1 MNFLTLDFESFYSE
15 SFTLND
21 LSTEHYCR
29 DPRFEAHCVAL
40 KWGDQK
46 PFWVPQDQLVQR
58 LNKIDWNNT
67 AVICWHAAFDCFI
80 LNYTYGIKPK
90 FIICPMSMARMMLGN
105 HVRVSL
111 DSVRAHFNLP
121 PKNTPYNLFK
131 GKHWNEMT
139 TDVQHQVGEGAC
151 DECNS
156 IWKIF
161 NTFMQQGFIKEE
173 LRIVDQTIRLFTEPM
188 LRADI
193 KMLAD
198 LWERENAAKETRR
211 IALNIDN
218 AELRSADKFA
228 ALLIAEGIEI
238 ETKEGK
244 NGPIPAFAAKDDFM
258 RNLLEHESDRVRALA
273 EARLGIKSTLL
284 QTRAATL
291 GWMARRGEGGEIGN
305 GPMPVYL
312 NFCGA
317 RTLRD
322 SGGDG
327 SNWQNFKRGSDIRK
341 AIMAPPGY
349 LLAPIDASQIECRV
363 LNTLAN
369 QEDVVE
375 RFKNGHDPY
384 IPIASEFYGR
394 PITRNDTL
402 ERGTGKQAELSC
414 GYGCGPPKFRD
425 TARLGI
431 YGPPVDLTIDQAGK
445 FVDLYRRSHRQVV
458 DYWTEGNFCLRRMNE
473 GIDYDWGIF
482 KVRNKRIYLECR
494 PLIYDTLEWYIDP
507 EKGDKYWRV
516 KTRKGWEKLYGAKLI
531 QNLCE
536 AVSRLIVFQAGLRI
550 QAKGH
555 RILCRTHD
563 ELLILL
569 ANDGQQEYHLQECIT
584 EFEKTPD
591 WLPGIPL
598 AAEGSLGERYSK

>member
-1 MNFLTLDFESFYSE
+1 LDFETFYSDE
-15 SFTLND
+15 FTVKKL
-21 LSTEHYCR
+21 TQEEYCR
-29 DPRFEAHCVAL
+29 DPRFEAHGAAIRWGWASNLHAEGETEWYDNERL
-40 KWGDQK
+40 KK
-46 PFWVPQDQLVQR
+46 ILTV
-58 LNKIDWNNT
+58 IDWSNT
-67 AVICWHAAFDCFI
+67 ALIAWHAQFDAFI
-80 LNYTYGIKPK
+80 LNHTFGIRPK
-90 FIICPMSMARMMLGN
+90 FIICPMSMARLMLGP
-105 HVRVSL
+105 HVGVSL
-111 DSVRAHFNLP
+111 DSIRNHFGLK
-121 PKNTPYNLFK
+121 PKITPYNLFI

-139 TDVQHQVGEGAC
+139 PDVQRQVGEGAC
-151 DECNS
+151 DEVES

-161 NTFMQQGFIKEE
+161 NTLMEMGFPKEE
-173 LRIVDQTIRLFTEPM
+173 LKIIDQTVRMFTEPQ
-188 LRADI
+188 LRGDI
-193 KMLAD
+193 NMLAD
-198 LWERENAAKETRR
+198 LWERENNAKASR
-211 IALNIDN
+211 IAALGIETAQLQS
-218 AELRSADKFA
+218 AEKFA
-228 ALLIAEGIEI
+228 ILLRAEGIEP
-238 ETKEGK
+238 EEKEGK
-244 NGPIPAFAAKDDFM
+244 NGPIPAFAKTDQFM
-258 RNLLEHESDRVRALA
+258 RELLEHNSERVRALA
-273 EARLGIKSTLL
+273 EARLSVKSTGL
-284 QTRAATL
+284 QTRAETL
-291 GWMARRGEGGEIGN
+291 GWMARRGN
-305 GPMPVYL
+305 LPVYIKY
-312 NFCGA
+312 CGA

-322 SGGDG
+322 SGGDD
-327 SNWQNFKRGSDIRK
+327 SNFQNFKRGSAIRK
-341 AIMAPPGY
+341 SIMAPEGC

-375 RFKNGHDPY
+375 RFRAGHDPY

-394 PITRNDTL
+394 AITKSDTL

-458 DYWTEGNFCLRRMNE
+458 DYWTEGGFCLRRMNE

-482 KVRNKRIYLECR
+482 KVRNKRIYLEGR

-516 KTRKGWEKLYGAKLI
+516 KTRKGWEKLYGAKLV

-569 ANDGQQEYHLQECIT
+569 DNDSRAEHNLKECIK
-584 EFEKTPD
+584 EFEKTPE

-598 AAEGSLGERYSK
+598 AAEGSLGQRYSK